1 MRRRPPPR
9 AARRGGAA
17 WRASATARG
26 ARCRRQV
33 QAPAPPSAPPAARR
47 PARGRSGLR
56 AQGSARR
63 RCRSHR
69 RAPPTRPAATRAAAS
84 TSCRQGTTVSM
95 QTPERVPLPRWVAP
109 VLLIA
114 AAGLGPWTLWLTYSL
129 PSRHLTR
136 HYDLAWVVFDVAL
149 LCGFAVT
156 GWCAVRAS
164 QWLVPAAAATGTMLL
179 CDAWFD
185 IITSAGGG
193 ERL

>member
-1 MRRRPPPR
+1 MRPRPPPR

-17 WRASATARG
+17 WRASARARG

-47 PARGRSGLR
+47 RVRGRSGPR
-56 AQGSARR
+56 IPGSARR
-63 RCRSHR
+63 RCRLHR
-69 RAPPTRPAATRAAAS
+69 RALPTRPGATRAAAS

-95 QTPERVPLPRWVAP
+95 QTPERVPLPRRVAP
-109 VLLIA
+109 VLLIT

-149 LCGFAVT
+149 LCAFAWT
-156 GWCAVRAS
+156 GWGAGRGA
-164 QWLVPAAAATGTMLL
+164 QWLAAAGARAAT
-179 CDAWFD
+179 
-185 IITSAGGG
+185 
-193 ERL
+193 